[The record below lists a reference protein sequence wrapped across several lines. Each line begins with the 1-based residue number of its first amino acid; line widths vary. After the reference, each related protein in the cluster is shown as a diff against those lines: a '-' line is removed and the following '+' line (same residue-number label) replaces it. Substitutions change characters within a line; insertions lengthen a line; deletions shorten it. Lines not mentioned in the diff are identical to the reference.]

1 MPEHFKALAIILTLA
16 VGVFLLAKAPA
27 CASAIAAKDF
37 ARRRNLWF
45 ALTLTVFL
53 AHNFWLYMIA
63 AAALLT
69 FARLRDPNTLALYFF
84 VLFALPSIYAE
95 IPGFGIV
102 NYLFE
107 IDYLRLLSLAVLLPA
122 YLRLRRHPDTVP
134 FGRLL
139 TDKLLVAYLILG
151 FVQMLE
157 FAPFTTTLRKGV
169 FYPFIEVFL
178 PYYVGSRY
186 LKTLEQFRD
195 ALMSFVVAALV
206 LSAVLFVEFALYW
219 MLYPSLQQA
228 LGAPWGWGNYLMRS
242 GALRAAGTVGH
253 AIIAGYV
260 VAVAAAFYVYAR
272 KVVPGTAVW
281 LLGLLLIL
289 AGLIGPLSRGPWLGA
304 AAILLVVIATSRAP
318 ALNFARLGLAALV
331 CLPLLATPKGQVIID
346 HLPFIGSVDA
356 ENVVVR
362 QRLAEA
368 SFEVFLQRP
377 LLGSYDFLETPAMQA
392 LRGNDGLIDLVNT
405 YVIVGLGGG
414 IVGLALFLGFFLT
427 SLAAIYR
434 AMRWIGDRSAEA
446 YALGQTLLAA
456 LLGALLIIATVSPVL
471 VIPIIY
477 WCLGGMG
484 VAYGR
489 MVQARK
495 APSALRPA
503 AVAVP
508 RRAVQ
513 LHYPVRR
520 SPFPWR

>member
-1 MPEHFKALAIILTLA
+1 MPEHLKTLVVILTLA
-16 VGVFLLAKAPA
+16 VGVFVLAKGPA
-27 CASAIAAKDF
+27 CARAIADKDF
-37 ARRRNLWF
+37 VRRRNVWF

-53 AHNFWLYMIA
+53 AHNFWLYIIV

-69 FARLRDPNTLALYFF
+69 FVRRSDPNTLALYFF
-84 VLFALPSIYAE
+84 VLFAVPSVYAE

-107 IDYLRLLSLAVLLPA
+107 IDYLRLLALTVLLPA
-122 YLRLRRHPDTVP
+122 YLHLRRQPDTEP

-139 TDKLLVAYLILG
+139 TDKLIVAYLILA

-157 FAPFTTTLRKGV
+157 FAPFTTTLRKGL
-169 FYPFIEVFL
+169 FYPLIEVFL

-206 LSAVLFVEFALYW
+206 LSAILFAEFALYW
-219 MLYPSLQQA
+219 MLYPSVQLA
-228 LGAPWGWGNYLMRS
+228 LGAPWGWGNYLMRA
-242 GALRAAGTVGH
+242 GNLRAAGSVGH

-260 VAVAAAFYVYAR
+260 IAVAAAFYLYAR
-272 KVVPGTAVW
+272 KSVPSKALWG
-281 LLGLLLIL
+281 LGLLLII

-304 AAILLVVIATSRAP
+304 AAMLFVIIATGRAP
-318 ALNFARLGLAALV
+318 VLAFARWGLAGLA

-346 HLPFIGSVDA
+346 HLPFIGTVDA

-368 SFEVFLQRP
+368 SFQVFLERP

-392 LRGNDGLIDLVNT
+392 LRGNDGIIDLVNT

-427 SLAAIYR
+427 SLLAIYR
-434 AMRWIGDRSAEA
+434 GMRRLADRTEET
-446 YALGQTLLAA
+446 YVLGQTLLAA
-456 LLGALLIIATVSPVL
+456 LLGVLLIIATVSPVL
-471 VIPIIY
+471 VIPTIY

-484 VAYGR
+484 IAYGR
-489 MVQARK
+489 MLQLGK
-495 APSALRPA
+495 APSASRTTAPARPA
-503 AVAVP
+503 AL
-508 RRAVQ
+508 Q
-513 LHYPVRR
+513 LHYPLRR
-520 SPFPWR
+520 SLLPWR